1 MMLITDVHWTTAD
14 RDRTIDGVT
23 YDTDKFRSAY
33 RAGVHARYSATLHAA
48 FVFGFGCLSM
58 AFFARHLE
66 DVKALE
72 WLVVPATFV
81 FFNWGEYTVHRSFGH
96 RKRALAELFY
106 RRHTGDH
113 HQFFV
118 SGRMAYEE

>member
-1 MMLITDVHWTTAD
+1 MLITDVHWTMDGA
-14 RDRTIDGVT
+14 DRTIPSVA

-33 RAGVHARYSATLHAA
+33 RAGVHSRYSAILHAA
-48 FVFGFGCLSM
+48 FVFGFGCLSI
-58 AFFARHLE
+58 AFFARRLA

-81 FFNWGEYTVHRSFGH
+81 FFSWGEYTVHRSFGH
-96 RKRALAELFY
+96 KKRRLAELFH

-118 SGRMAYEE
+118 SGRMAY